1 MRAITT
7 DRGNTYEVDYA
18 WAPLAD
24 GSCLITMQDDRRLS
38 VIASEFDGLQKI
50 HFVDDETGAADWDGY
65 SRLTDLDTIQPGKV
79 RIKLVKG
86 G

>member
-7 DRGNTYEVDYA
+7 DRGKTYEVDYA

-38 VIASEFDGLQKI
+38 VIAAEFDGLQRI
-50 HFVDDETGAADWDGY
+50 HYADDDSGEYDLEGY

-79 RIKLVKG
+79 RIKLKKEG
-86 G
+86 

>member
-7 DRGNTYEVDYA
+7 DQGKTYTVDYA

-24 GSCLITMQDDRRLS
+24 GSCLITMQDDRRLP
-38 VIASEFDGLQKI
+38 VIASEFDGLQMI
-50 HFVDDETGAADWDGY
+50 HFADDETGEADWEGY
-65 SRLTDLDTIQPGKV
+65 SRLIDLDTIQPGKV